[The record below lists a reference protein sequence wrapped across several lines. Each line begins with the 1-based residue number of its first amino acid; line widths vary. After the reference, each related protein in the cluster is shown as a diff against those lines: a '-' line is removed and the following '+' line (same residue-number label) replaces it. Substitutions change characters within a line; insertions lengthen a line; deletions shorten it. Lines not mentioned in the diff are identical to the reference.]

1 MQVYMWRDIPS
12 LSSRSSGVAFA
23 IANSLE
29 EAVGLVVSYVKLQG
43 DTNQDFW
50 FDEED
55 LQNLQLELETHPYQV
70 HTNPMGFAL
79 WNCW

>member
-29 EAVGLVVSYVKLQG
+29 
-43 DTNQDFW
+43 D
-50 FDEED
+50 
-55 LQNLQLELETHPYQV
+55 
-70 HTNPMGFAL
+70 
-79 WNCW
+79 